1 MAYFLIAVAGFSV
14 LSLFH
19 VTVFSLPI
27 FKIAAFLSM
36 ALAVFSVSSKTDC
49 RPSKREIW
57 AATLMALTIIFAG
70 TYYHWDAFLSAEM
83 WLIKPTIFISICL
96 LFMPFLT
103 KIRYETL
110 DKKILCI
117 IVSLLMLSVYA
128 QALYLLISNQFFD
141 FQQFFGFPPSRSF
154 YSSPE
159 VEFIRLTGFADE
171 PASYCTMMFCLLLIT
186 DPRKFPWYIR
196 ILAEASIVLT
206 LSSLGWIM
214 VAILYYRTLLL
225 EKRKLA
231 ILTIVASLLV
241 SILLVFAIHPPAATE
256 KTAMRILSARSDPS
270 ATVRLFAFLPG
281 NIDKFL
287 KKYSACSDQNCIVPD
302 RQDILNSNVT
312 GIIRSSNYN
321 FVKTAFSTAG
331 LIAFTLI
338 GTYLA
343 FFSKTILSVPVIFL
357 GLTLLT
363 SITEPIFWI
372 GIVAFASQLR
382 YTRKPITS

>member
-1 MAYFLIAVAGFSV
+1 MAYFLIAVAAFSV

-36 ALAVFSVSSKTDC
+36 ALAVLSVSSKTDC

-103 KIRYETL
+103 KIRYDTL

-214 VAILYYRTLLL
+214 VAVLYYRTLLL

-231 ILTIVASLLV
+231 VLTIITSILL
-241 SILLVFAIHPPAATE
+241 STLLVFAIHPPAATE
-256 KTAMRILSARSDPS
+256 KTAMRILSARCDPS
-270 ATVRLFAFLPG
+270 ATVRLFAFLPS
-281 NIDKFL
+281 NNENFL
-287 KKYSACSDQNCIVPD
+287 KKYSACTIPDQQN
-302 RQDILNSNVT
+302 ILNSNVT

-331 LIAFTLI
+331 LIAFALI

-343 FFSKTILSVPVIFL
+343 FFSQTVFSVPLIFF